1 MLYYIKINN
10 YNFFFKSDFQ
20 CVAGA
25 DEETVELNAAEFN
38 PTLNYTLIYYMIF
51 FVLFCYVFVFEHL
64 RFLCF
69 HWPQLPI

>member
-51 FVLFCYVFVFEHL
+51 LYCFVM
-64 RFLCF
+64 
-69 HWPQLPI
+69 